1 MVRELTKSA
10 FSFSW
15 ALSLLTLKQ
24 AVNLLTPGKQ
34 NGGDLFAPITQV
46 AVGQLDESMKGF
58 YRSGDS
64 FQTRIVDTTFSLI
77 NPGTWFNADNWT
89 SLGGLANP
97 SRWINPDSWVRS
109 AANLTQ
115 AATGCCAPRG
125 GVNRPPHS
133 PAGVPP
139 TVNTAGSEAPR
150 NANPPLGNGG
160 AAGGVRT
167 ANWGPLPTNRS

>member
-77 NPGTWFNADNWT
+77 NP
-89 SLGGLANP
+89 
-97 SRWINPDSWVRS
+97 DSWVRS

-139 TVNTAGSEAPR
+139 TVNTAGSEPPR